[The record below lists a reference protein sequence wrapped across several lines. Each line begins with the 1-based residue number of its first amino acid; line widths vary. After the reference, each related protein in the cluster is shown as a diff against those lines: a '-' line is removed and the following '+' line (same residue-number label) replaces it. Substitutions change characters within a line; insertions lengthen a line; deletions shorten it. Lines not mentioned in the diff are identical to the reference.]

1 MSTRTFLLPFIVLF
15 FTACDDH
22 KLPYDAAGTFEAVET
37 IVSAEATGT
46 LDKFTVEEGQ
56 YLEKGQIIG
65 YIDTTQL
72 YLKKKQLQ
80 AQVRAVLIK
89 KPHIATEIASLQEEL
104 AHAKHEQL
112 RLSNLVKADAATP
125 RELDNA
131 NTQVAVIRKRIA
143 AQQSSLSIVASSL
156 QEETAPL
163 YVQIEQI
170 DDQLL
175 KSKIINA
182 EEGTVLG
189 KYAEENEVM
198 SPGKPLYKIADLST
212 MVLRAYLTGD
222 QLPNVKIG
230 QEVTVQIDQGSEEYK
245 DYAGIIEWISSK
257 AEFTPKTIQTKKE
270 RANLVY
276 AMKIR
281 VKNDGFLKI
290 GMYGQVLFEGSR

>member
-1 MSTRTFLLPFIVLF
+1 MSTKVFFIPLIALV
-15 FTACDDH
+15 FTACGDH

-56 YLEKGQIIG
+56 QLERGQIIG

-72 YLKKKQLQ
+72 HLKKRQLQ
-80 AQVRAVLIK
+80 AQVKAVLSK
-89 KPHIATEIASLQEEL
+89 KPHVATEIASLQEEL
-104 AHAKHEQL
+104 AHAKHEQN

-125 RELDNA
+125 RELDNV

-143 AQQSSLSIVASSL
+143 AQQTSLGIVASSL
-156 QEETAPL
+156 EQETAPL
-163 YVQIEQI
+163 YVQIEQVN
-170 DDQLL
+170 DQIL
-175 KSKIINA
+175 KSAIVNV
-182 EEGTVLG
+182 ELGTVLG
-189 KYAEENEVM
+189 KYAEENELM
-198 SPGKPLYKIADLST
+198 SPGKPLYKIANLST
-212 MVLRAYLTGD
+212 MELRAYITGD
-222 QLPNVKIG
+222 QLSNVKIG
-230 QEVTVQIDQGSEEYK
+230 QNVTVQIDQGPEEYK
-245 DYAGIIEWISSK
+245 DYAGTIEWISAK

-290 GMYGQVLFEGSR
+290 GMYGQVLFEVQR